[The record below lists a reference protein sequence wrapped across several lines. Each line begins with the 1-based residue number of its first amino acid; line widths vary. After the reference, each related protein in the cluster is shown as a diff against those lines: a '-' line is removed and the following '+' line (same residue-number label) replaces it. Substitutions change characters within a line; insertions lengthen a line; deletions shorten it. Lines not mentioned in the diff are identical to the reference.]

1 MAVMT
6 YIDAIR
12 SAMEEEMRRDDRVIV
27 MGEDVGPKGGVFGA
41 TAGLFQEFGGERVI
55 DSPLAEA
62 AIVGVA
68 IGCALAGLRPIAEI
82 QFVDFIPPAMDQI
95 FSEAAKIRYRS
106 NNDWSCPMV
115 IRAPSGGGVHVHGA
129 LYHSQSL
136 EALFAHIPG
145 LKVVIPSTPSDA
157 KGLLLSAMRDPDPVC
172 FFEHKA
178 LYRSLREEV
187 PEEEYLV
194 PIGQG
199 RVAREGRDI
208 SCITYGATV
217 HEALEAAERLVQD
230 DIQVEVVD
238 LRTVRP
244 LDRSLIVASARKTG
258 KVLVAHE
265 ANLAVGVGAEVA
277 AIVAEECFQQL
288 DGPVM
293 RIGGPEIP
301 AIPFAESLAEV
312 YCLGPDKIEAKLRE
326 LAAY

>member
-1 MAVMT
+1 MAQIT
-6 YIDAIR
+6 YVEAIR
-12 SAMEEEMRRDDRVIV
+12 SALEQEMRRDDRVLV

-41 TAGLFQEFGGERVI
+41 TAGLFQQFGEDRVI
-55 DSPLAEA
+55 DTPLAEA
-62 AIVGVA
+62 AIVGVS
-68 IGCALAGLRPIAEI
+68 IGCALAGLLPVAEI
-82 QFVDFIPPAMDQI
+82 QFLDFIPPAMDQI
-95 FSEAAKIRYRS
+95 INEAAKIRYRS
-106 NNDWSCPMV
+106 NGDWGCPMV
-115 IRAPSGGGVHVHGA
+115 IRAPCGGGVHVHGA

-136 EALFAHIPG
+136 EALFAHVPG
-145 LKVVIPSTPSDA
+145 LKVVIPSTPTDA
-157 KGLLLSAMRDPDPVC
+157 KGLLLSAIRDPDPVC

-178 LYRSLREEV
+178 LYRSLKEEV

-194 PIGQG
+194 PIGQS
-199 RVAREGRDI
+199 RVARAGADL

-217 HEALEAAERLVQD
+217 HEAVAAADRLARD
-230 DIQVEVVD
+230 GIEVEVLD

-244 LDRSLIVASARKTG
+244 LDRESIVATARKTG
-258 KVLVAHE
+258 KVLVCHE

-293 RIGGPEIP
+293 RLGGPEVP

-312 YCLGPDKIEAKLRE
+312 YCLGPDKIEAKLRQ

>member
-1 MAVMT
+1 
-6 YIDAIR
+6 
-12 SAMEEEMRRDDRVIV
+12 
-27 MGEDVGPKGGVFGA
+27 
-41 TAGLFQEFGGERVI
+41 
-55 DSPLAEA
+55 
-62 AIVGVA
+62 
-68 IGCALAGLRPIAEI
+68 
-82 QFVDFIPPAMDQI
+82 
-95 FSEAAKIRYRS
+95 
-106 NNDWSCPMV
+106 MV
-115 IRAPSGGGVHVHGA
+115 IRAPGGGGVHVHGA

-187 PEEEYLV
+187 PDEEYLV
-194 PIGQG
+194 PIGKG
-199 RVAREGRDI
+199 RIARPGRDI
-208 SCITYGATV
+208 SCFTYGATV
-217 HEALEAAERLVQD
+217 HEVVAAAERLAQD
-230 DIQVEVVD
+230 GVEVEVVD

-244 LDRSLIVASARKTG
+244 LDRELIVASARKTG

-277 AIVAEECFQQL
+277 AIVAEECFEQL

-312 YCLGPDKIEAKLRE
+312 YCLGPAKIEAKLRE

>member
-1 MAVMT
+1 MAEIT
-6 YIDAIR
+6 YVEAIR
-12 SAMEEEMRRDDRVIV
+12 SAMEEEMGRDDRVLV

-41 TAGLFQEFGGERVI
+41 TAGLFAAFGEERVI

-82 QFVDFIPPAMDQI
+82 QFLDFIPPAMDQI
-95 FSEAAKIRYRS
+95 ISEAAKIRYRS
-106 NNDWSCPMV
+106 NGDWSCPMV
-115 IRAPSGGGVHVHGA
+115 IRAPCGGGVHVHGA

-136 EALFAHIPG
+136 EALFAHVPG
-145 LKVVIPSTPSDA
+145 LKVVIPSTPVDA
-157 KGLLLSAMRDPDPVC
+157 KGLLLAAIRDPDPVC

-178 LYRSLREEV
+178 LYRSLREDV
-187 PEEEYLV
+187 PAEEYVV

-199 RVAREGRDI
+199 RVARAGRDI

-217 HEALEAAERLVQD
+217 HEALAAAELLAQD
-230 DIQVEVVD
+230 GIEVEVID

-244 LDRSLIVASARKTG
+244 LDRSLIVQTARKTG

-265 ANLAVGVGAEVA
+265 ANLAIGVGAEVA
-277 AIVAEECFQQL
+277 AIVAEECFQEL
-288 DGPVM
+288 DAPVM

-312 YCLGPDKIEAKLRE
+312 YCLGPDKIEAKLRQ

>member
-1 MAVMT
+1 MTQMT
-6 YIDAIR
+6 YVEAIR
-12 SAMEEEMRRDDRVIV
+12 SALAEEMRRDDRVLV

-41 TAGLFQEFGGERVI
+41 TAGLFAEFGEDRVV

-62 AIVGVA
+62 AIVGVS
-68 IGCALAGLRPIAEI
+68 IGCALAGLRPVAEI

-95 FSEAAKIRYRS
+95 ISEAAKIRYRS
-106 NNDWSCPMV
+106 NGDWGCPMV

-136 EALFAHIPG
+136 EALFAHVPG
-145 LKVVIPSTPSDA
+145 LKVVIPSTPVDA
-157 KGLLLSAMRDPDPVC
+157 KGLLLAAIRDPDPVC

-178 LYRSLREEV
+178 LYRSLRQEV
-187 PEEEYLV
+187 PEEEFV
-194 PIGQG
+194 IPIGES
-199 RVAREGRDI
+199 RLVREGRDL

-217 HEALEAAERLVQD
+217 HEVVTAAERLARD
-230 DIQVEVVD
+230 EIEVEIVD

-244 LDRSLIVASARKTG
+244 LDRASIVRTAAKTG

-277 AIVAEECFQQL
+277 AIIAEECFEKL
-288 DGPVM
+288 DAPVM
-293 RIGGPEIP
+293 RLGGPEIP
-301 AIPFAESLAEV
+301 AIPFAESLAAV
-312 YCLGPDKIEAKLRE
+312 YCLGPDKIEAKLRQ

>member
-1 MAVMT
+1 MAEIT
-6 YIDAIR
+6 YVEAIR
-12 SAMEEEMRRDDRVIV
+12 SAMEQEMRRDDRVV
-27 MGEDVGPKGGVFGA
+27 LMGEDVGPKGGVFGA
-41 TAGLFQEFGGERVI
+41 TAGLFSEFGEERVI

-68 IGCALAGLRPIAEI
+68 IGCALAGLRPVAEI
-82 QFVDFIPPAMDQI
+82 QFLDFIPPAMDQI

-106 NNDWSCPMV
+106 NNDWSCPLV
-115 IRAPSGGGVHVHGA
+115 IRAPCGGGVHVHGA

-136 EALFAHIPG
+136 EAIFAHVPG
-145 LKVVIPSTPSDA
+145 LKVVIPSTPRDA
-157 KGLLLSAMRDPDPVC
+157 KGLLLAAIRDPDPVC
-172 FFEHKA
+172 YFEHKA
-178 LYRSLREEV
+178 LYRSLREDV

-194 PIGQG
+194 PIGKG
-199 RVAREGRDI
+199 RVAREGRDLT
-208 SCITYGATV
+208 CITYGATV
-217 HEALEAAERLVQD
+217 HEAVTAAERLAQEG
-230 DIQVEVVD
+230 IEVEVVD
-238 LRTVRP
+238 LRTMRP
-244 LDRSLIVASARKTG
+244 LDRELIVTTARKTG

-277 AIVAEECFQQL
+277 AIVAEECFEQL

>member
-82 QFVDFIPPAMDQI
+82 QFLDFIPPAMDQI

-194 PIGQG
+194 PIGEG

-217 HEALEAAERLVQD
+217 HEALAAAERLAQD

-244 LDRSLIVASARKTG
+244 LDRGLIVASARKTG

>member
-82 QFVDFIPPAMDQI
+82 QFLDFIPPAMEQI

-106 NNDWSCPMV
+106 NNDWSCPLV

-145 LKVVIPSTPSDA
+145 LKVVIPATPSDA

-194 PIGQG
+194 PIGEG

-217 HEALEAAERLVQD
+217 HEALAAAERLAQD
-230 DIQVEVVD
+230 NIQVEVVD